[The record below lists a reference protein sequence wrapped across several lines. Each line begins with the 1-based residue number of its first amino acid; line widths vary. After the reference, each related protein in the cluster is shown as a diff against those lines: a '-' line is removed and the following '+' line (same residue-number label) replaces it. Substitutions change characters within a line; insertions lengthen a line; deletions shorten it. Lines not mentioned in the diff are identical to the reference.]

1 MRSRLEGNVL
11 YESSRMIMPEHRDAW
26 LAQQEEMLEKEKPI
40 LDDQELQLI
49 YGLLND
55 SFHQRI
61 RVRVTVFDPIEDKVY
76 EGIVSVVNTFLKEI
90 KLVFSDGDWKYI
102 KLANIMSAST

>member
-1 MRSRLEGNVL
+1 
-11 YESSRMIMPEHRDAW
+11 MIMPEHREAW
-26 LAQQEEMLEKEKPI
+26 LAQQEEMLEKEKPM
-40 LDDQELQLI
+40 LDEQELQLI
-49 YGLLND
+49 YSLLND

-90 KLVFSDGDWKYI
+90 KLVFEDGDWKYI
-102 KLANIMSAST
+102 KLATIISVT

>member
-1 MRSRLEGNVL
+1 MRSRLEGNGL
-11 YESSRMIMPEHRDAW
+11 YESSRMIMPEHREAW
-26 LAQQEEMLEKEKPI
+26 LAQQEEMLEKEKPM
-40 LDDQELQLI
+40 LDEQELQLI
-49 YGLLND
+49 YSLLND

-90 KLVFSDGDWKYI
+90 KLVFEDGDWKYI
-102 KLANIMSAST
+102 KLATIISVT

>member
-1 MRSRLEGNVL
+1 
-11 YESSRMIMPEHRDAW
+11 MIMPEHREAW
-26 LAQQEEMLEKEKPI
+26 LAQQEEMLEKEKPM
-40 LDDQELQLI
+40 LDEQELQLI

-61 RVRVTVFDPIEDKVY
+61 RIRVTVFDPIEDKVY

-90 KLVFSDGDWKYI
+90 KLVFEDGDWKYI
-102 KLANIMSAST
+102 KLDTIISVT

>member
-1 MRSRLEGNVL
+1 MSGKLFGNGL
-11 YESSRMIMPEHRDAW
+11 FESSRMILPEHREAW
-26 LAQQEEMLEKEKPI
+26 LEHQAKALEKEKPI
-40 LDDQELQLI
+40 LDEQEIQLI
-49 YGLLND
+49 HGKLND

-90 KLVFSDGDWKYI
+90 KLVFADGDWKYI
-102 KLANIMSAST
+102 KLDTIMSVT

>member
-1 MRSRLEGNVL
+1 
-11 YESSRMIMPEHRDAW
+11 MIIPEHREAW
-26 LAQQEEMLEKEKPI
+26 LVQQEGMLEKEKPI

-49 YGLLND
+49 FGLLND

-90 KLVFSDGDWKYI
+90 KLVFPDKDW
-102 KLANIMSAST
+102 STSNWIRSCQLHK